1 MLLNCGV
8 GEDSWESL
16 GLQGDPTSLLKDQSW
31 IFIGRTYVEAET
43 PILWPP
49 DVKSWLIR
57 KDWCWERLRAGRE
70 GDDRGWDCWMAS
82 LTQWTWVWVDSRSW
96 WWTGKPGMLWFMGLQ
111 RVGHNWVTELN
122 LTSIVVYV
130 GVYAKVILH
139 DFISLQ
145 LRQATITYFNL
156 YLKVL
161 FKQQVARPGLFLQAR
176 SQNK

>member
-1 MLLNCGV
+1 M
-8 GEDSWESL
+8 
-16 GLQGDPTSLLKDQSW
+16 
-31 IFIGRTYVEAET
+31 
-43 PILWPP
+43 
-49 DVKSWLIR
+49 
-57 KDWCWERLRAGRE
+57 
-70 GDDRGWDCWMAS
+70 
-82 LTQWTWVWVDSRSW
+82 
-96 WWTGKPGMLWFMGLQ
+96 
-111 RVGHNWVTELN
+111 TELN